1 MKKIFAGLIV
11 TLLITGLA
19 VLPSCQ
25 DRAAKKMQTQKEKET
40 VGELQNE
47 IEENVYPL
55 PTSAEVIKML
65 TDLEVGFT
73 FGITNPT
80 ENVKKYF
87 QHPSKAINL
96 GVYGADLSYV
106 TLYNMNQ
113 EVLNYLEVIQQLAAE
128 LNMSQVYD
136 RTFYDSIKVNF
147 DKRDKLVDLL
157 TEKFNDTYNFLRR
170 NDQQALALLVVGGA
184 WVEGMYLTT
193 HVTEVSYNSPGFS
206 KVLLDQKD
214 SFNTYM
220 EITQPYLS
228 NPALSD
234 FIRKLDPIKNIYAGL
249 GTSLTEQNIKEIK
262 TAMVG
267 IRSQVVQ

>member
-25 DRAAKKMQTQKEKET
+25 DRAAKKAQLQKEKET
-40 VGELQNE
+40 VNDLQDE

-55 PTSAEVIKML
+55 PTSAEVIRML
-65 TDLEVGFT
+65 TDLEIGYTV
-73 FGITNPT
+73 GITNPT

-87 QHPSKAINL
+87 QSPSKAINL
-96 GVYGADLSYV
+96 GIYGADLSYV

-136 RTFYDSIKVNF
+136 KTFYDSIKVNF
-147 DKRDKLVDLL
+147 DNRDKLVNLL
-157 TEKFNDTYNFLRR
+157 TNKFNDTYNFLRR
-170 NDQQALALLVVGGA
+170 NDQQELALLVVGGA

-193 HVTEVSYNSPGFS
+193 HVSEVSYNAPDFA
-206 KVLLDQKD
+206 KVLLEQKA
-214 SFNTYM
+214 SFNTYI
-220 EITQPYLS
+220 EITQPYLTYPS
-228 NPALSD
+228 LSD
-234 FIRKLDPIKNIYAGL
+234 FVQKLNPMKKVYEGL
-249 GTSLTEQNIKEIK
+249 GTSLTEQNILDIK
-262 TAMVG
+262 TAIVG

>member
-19 VLPSCQ
+19 ILPSCQ
-25 DRAAKKMQTQKEKET
+25 DRAAKKAQTLKEKET

-55 PTSAEVIKML
+55 PTSAEVIARL
-65 TDLEVGFT
+65 TELEVGYT
-73 FGITNPT
+73 VGLTNPT

-87 QHPSKAINL
+87 QSPSKAINL

-136 RTFYDSIKVNF
+136 RTFYDSIKINF
-147 DKRDKLVDLL
+147 DKRNKLVDLL
-157 TEKFNDTYNFLRR
+157 TGKFNDTYNFLRR

-184 WVEGMYLTT
+184 WVEGMYITT
-193 HVTEVSYNSPGFS
+193 HVSEASYNAATFS
-206 KVLLDQKD
+206 KVLLDQKE
-214 SFNTYM
+214 SFNTYI

-228 NPALSD
+228 NPALSE
-234 FIRKLDPIKNIYAGL
+234 FIKKLDPIKNVYEGL
-249 GTSLTEQNIKEIK
+249 GTSLTEKNIQDIK